1 MSTSWDALVE
11 TVTARHPELEPGQMF
26 GMPCVKRDTG
36 KVVFGRWHDDVVFKL
51 TDVDARTRAL
61 ALAGAG
67 LFDPG
72 MGRTMKEWVLVPAA
86 HAGRWPELAEWALA
100 G

>member
-1 MSTSWDALVE
+1 MDWDGLVE
-11 TVTARHPELEPGQMF
+11 AITTDHPA
-26 GMPCVKRDTG
+26 VK
-36 KVVFGRWHDDVVFKL
+36 VSQ
-51 TDVDARTRAL
+51 A
-61 ALAGAG
+61 

-86 HAGRWPELAEWALA
+86 HSGRWVELAGCSLE

>member
-1 MSTSWDALVE
+1 MDWDGLVE
-11 TVTARHPELEPGQMF
+11 SVTAAHHAVKVSQMF
-26 GMPCVKRDTG
+26 GAPCVKRDTG
-36 KVVFGRWHDDVVFKL
+36 KVAFCSWQGDVVFKL
-51 TDVDARTRAL
+51 VDEGARTQAL
-61 ALAGAG
+61 ALEGAA

-86 HAGRWPELAEWALA
+86 HADQWVELAGLSLA